1 MADDRATRC
10 WSFDDERCEVGACC
24 FAWPCGCTEAFVT
37 VLTDVPVRAEHL
49 RHRHRECDD
58 DGEERDGACPIRD
71 RPGESSSPW
80 PGGPCVGGPGEVFRE
95 LRHVADEHVE
105 RDGSDQVV
113 VGWRAMNRPG
123 VKVGIKLFTPLDD
136 EGKTWRTTWIDDNQM
151 ACEDLCLADLDGDGK
166 LDIIASG
173 RATHNL
179 VIYFNQTP
187 GGTVKN

>member
-1 MADDRATRC
+1 
-10 WSFDDERCEVGACC
+10 
-24 FAWPCGCTEAFVT
+24 
-37 VLTDVPVRAEHL
+37 
-49 RHRHRECDD
+49 
-58 DGEERDGACPIRD
+58 
-71 RPGESSSPW
+71 
-80 PGGPCVGGPGEVFRE
+80 
-95 LRHVADEHVE
+95 
-105 RDGSDQVV
+105 
-113 VGWRAMNRPG
+113 MNRPG